1 MHTTESVREALKQI
15 KDPELNC
22 DIVSLGLVY
31 AIRLPDAK
39 HVEIDVTFT
48 SMGCPAGPYILS
60 EVQRVIDE
68 LEGSPEGTVHLVWE
82 PAWTKDRVDPL
93 VREELMEGI

>member
-1 MHTTESVREALKQI
+1 MHTIESVTSALKQI

-31 AIRLPDAK
+31 AIRFPDTT
-39 HVEIDVTFT
+39 HIEVDVTFT

-60 EVQRVIDE
+60 EVQRVLNE
-68 LEGSPEGTVHLVWE
+68 LEGAPEGTVHLMWE
-82 PAWTKDRVDPL
+82 PAWTPDKMDPV
-93 VREELMEGI
+93 VRDELRGN